1 MAEPLRDVQALF
13 LAGVMRGEAAAERLI
28 VDDNRVG
35 AARRLDIY
43 RNNYRASVTGI
54 LADHYERLHLYLG
67 EEQFGRLA
75 DAFVDA
81 CPSTTR
87 NLRYYG
93 GGFADF
99 LAHRYPG
106 DGELAELA
114 RLDWALRDAF
124 DASDADPLDAAA
136 VAALGDRWIA
146 APLAL
151 VPSAQFVN
159 ACFNI
164 AAIWNALE
172 AGEAPP
178 AAARLAGPATILVW
192 RHADQPQFRSLPC
205 DEADALAM
213 VAAGTSFTGL
223 SEALLGRLG
232 EAAAMAALGGW
243 LGGWLA
249 GGLLRIAG
257 QAEAGS
263 AVT

>member
-1 MAEPLRDVQALF
+1 MAEALRDMQALF
-13 LAGVMRGEAAAERLI
+13 LAGVMRGDAAAERLI

-75 DAFVDA
+75 GAFVDA
-81 CPSTTR
+81 HPSTTR

-99 LAHRYPG
+99 LALRYPG

-124 DASDADPLDAAA
+124 DAPDADPLDTAA
-136 VAALGDRWIA
+136 VGALGDGWIDV
-146 APLAL
+146 PLAL
-151 VPSAQFVN
+151 VPSAQVVG
-159 ACFNI
+159 ASFNI

-172 AGEAPP
+172 AGEEPP
-178 AAARLAGPATILVW
+178 AAARLGEPATILVW
-192 RHADQPQFRSLPC
+192 RHADQPQFRSLSG
-205 DEADALAM
+205 DEADALAL
-213 VAAGTSFTGL
+213 VAAGASFTGL
-223 SEALLGRLG
+223 SEAVLGRLG
-232 EAAAMAALGGW
+232 EATAMAALGGW
-243 LGGWLA
+243 LGCWLA
-249 GGLLRIAG
+249 EGLLRRAG
-257 QAEAGS
+257 QAGAGT

>member
-1 MAEPLRDVQALF
+1 MAETLRDVQGLF
-13 LAGVMRGEAAAERLI
+13 LAGVIRGEVEAERLI

-35 AARRLDIY
+35 ATRRLDIY
-43 RNNYRASVTGI
+43 RNNYRASVTSI

-75 DAFVDA
+75 NAFVDA
-81 CPSTTR
+81 QPSMVR

-93 GGFADF
+93 AGLADY
-99 LAHRYPG
+99 LAGAFPD

-124 DASDADPLDAAA
+124 DAPDAEPLD
-136 VAALGDRWIA
+136 VETVGTLGDAWIDV
-146 APLAL
+146 PLAP
-151 VPSAQFVN
+151 VPSAQFVTVS
-159 ACFNI
+159 FNI

-178 AAARLAGPATILVW
+178 GPERFDHAETVLVW
-192 RHADQPQFRSLPC
+192 RQGGSPRFRTLDAD
-205 DEADALAM
+205 ET
-213 VAAGTSFTGL
+213 AAFGLIANGHSFTGI
-223 SEALLGRLG
+223 SEHMLGQMG
-232 EAAAMAALGGW
+232 EDAAMQALGAW

-249 GGLLRIAG
+249 EGSVMQAG
-257 QAEAGS
+257 DQATET

>member
-1 MAEPLRDVQALF
+1 MAEALRDVQALF
-13 LAGVMRGEAAAERLI
+13 LAGVIRGEVEAERLI

-35 AARRLDIY
+35 ATRRLDIY

-75 DAFVDA
+75 EAFVDA
-81 CPSTTR
+81 QPSMVR

-93 GGFADF
+93 GGFADY
-99 LAHRYPG
+99 LADHFPD

-124 DASDADPLDAAA
+124 DAPDAEPLDAEA
-136 VAALGDRWIA
+136 VGRLGEAWIDV
-146 APLAL
+146 PLTL
-151 VPSAQFVN
+151 VPSAQVVT

-172 AGEAPP
+172 AEKAPP
-178 AAARLAGPATILVW
+178 EPERLDRAETILVW
-192 RHADQPQFRSLPC
+192 RRGGSPQFRTL
-205 DEADALAM
+205 DDHEA
-213 VAAGTSFTGL
+213 VAFGLIGEGCSFTAL
-223 SEALLGRLG
+223 SEHMLDRLG
-232 EAAAMAALGGW
+232 EEAAMQMLGMW

-249 GGLLRIAG
+249 EGSVMRASD
-257 QAEAGS
+257 QA